1 MFKGIRQSGNTIP
14 HQNHLPR
21 HRRSASLSG
30 VLNRQTHT
38 GRNVEPKNGL
48 KNALDNLL
56 ERLSESFKPIGDFL
70 CKHFSWENLMKFGR
84 DTTHQAKQEIYD
96 LSKEAAGSNLERVR
110 LEAQKQRDNLKY
122 KSQECVVSAK
132 QRLNRWFD

>member
-1 MFKGIRQSGNTIP
+1 MFEGIRPSGGTIP
-14 HQNHLPR
+14 RQNRLPG

-38 GRNVEPKNGL
+38 GRSVEPKSGL

-96 LSKEAAGSNLERVR
+96 LRKEAAGSNSERVR

-122 KSQECVVSAK
+122 KSQECLASAK
-132 QRLNRWFD
+132 QRLNRWFS